1 MTQKCLLL
9 KASGTNTK
17 VRFFTAIFLSALLPA
32 STALADPVATPAPDK
47 SQYDFFNPTPDG
59 QLRSF
64 CTDRPTKSNLPCT
77 VDAGHFQYE
86 ADVINWTHN
95 NTGNTVQ
102 DTYLYPNPTFKLGLT
117 NNSDLELNIAPLE
130 TITTHNKI
138 TGVNTNQTG
147 NGDLYT
153 RVKYNLIG
161 NDSGDIAATLLPYV
175 KIPTAEPGI
184 GNKTFEEGLIVPVS
198 FALPHNFSLL
208 FDPEVDNLKNAND
221 GGHHGNY
228 QGLVNVSHTVFNND
242 ITAYGE
248 LWSDINEDPAGH
260 VTQTSLD
267 FAVTW
272 LVRPTLQ
279 LDIGAN
285 VGLNP
290 ETPGFQAYTG
300 ISQRF

>member
-1 MTQKCLLL
+1 MKFYVALSLSFLLL
-9 KASGTNTK
+9 PSVAM
-17 VRFFTAIFLSALLPA
+17 
-32 STALADPVATPAPDK
+32 ADPATTIPAPDK
-47 SQYDFFNPTPDG
+47 SRYDLFDPTPDS

-86 ADVINWTHN
+86 TDAINWTYSDSGSTIQN
-95 NTGNTVQ
+95 
-102 DTYLYPNPTFKLGLT
+102 TYLYPNPTFKLGLT

-138 TGVNTNQTG
+138 TAANTNQTG

-153 RVKYNLIG
+153 RVKYNLMG
-161 NDSGDIAATLLPYV
+161 NDGGDVALTLLPYV
-175 KIPTAEPGI
+175 KIPTAGPGI
-184 GNKTFEEGLIVPVS
+184 GNKTFEEGVIVPVL
-198 FALPHNFSLL
+198 FALPQNFSLL
-208 FDPEVDNLKNAND
+208 FDPEVDNLKNASD

-228 QGLVNVSHTVFNND
+228 QGLVNVSHAVFSND

-248 LWSDINEDPAGH
+248 LWSDINKDPVGS

-267 FAVTW
+267 FAISW
-272 LVRPTLQ
+272 LMRPTLQ

-290 ETPGFQAYTG
+290 ETPGFQTYTG
-300 ISQRF
+300 VSQRF